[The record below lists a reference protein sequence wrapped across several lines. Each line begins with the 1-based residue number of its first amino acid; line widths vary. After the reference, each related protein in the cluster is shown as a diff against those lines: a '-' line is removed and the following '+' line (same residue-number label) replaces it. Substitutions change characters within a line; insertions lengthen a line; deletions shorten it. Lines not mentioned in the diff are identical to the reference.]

1 MLRPFMGL
9 DMSPFD
15 DAWLLLKA
23 GVVRPIG
30 MHDGRRVVT
39 VGGVPYYQSKGQ
51 SHTPGLGKK
60 EAGAWF
66 PFAGIETRAGAY
78 RNSTFSNPE
87 NWWMKG
93 KIFNTNPYNSPEHET
108 NWNALEPNLAAQRIA
123 RLEPHFKPERFPEMS
138 PDELNDALRAENF
151 DVPVR

>member
-1 MLRPFMGL
+1 
-9 DMSPFD
+9 MSPFD

-23 GVVRPIG
+23 GLVRPIG
-30 MHDGRRVVT
+30 THAGRRVVT

-66 PFAGIETRAGAY
+66 PFAGIETRAGVY
-78 RNSTFSNPE
+78 QTPTFSNPE

-93 KIFNTNPYNSPEHET
+93 NIFNTNPYNRPEHEMD
-108 NWNALEPNLAAQRIA
+108 WKSLEPTIAAHRLAM
-123 RLEPHFKPERFPEMS
+123 LEPHFRPERFPQMT
-138 PDELNDALRAENF
+138 PDELNAALRNEGF